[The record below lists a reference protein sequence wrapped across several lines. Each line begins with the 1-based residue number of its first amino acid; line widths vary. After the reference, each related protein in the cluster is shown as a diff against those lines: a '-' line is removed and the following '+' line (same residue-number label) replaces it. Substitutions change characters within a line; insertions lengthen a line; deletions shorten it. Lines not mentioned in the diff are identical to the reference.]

1 MQRKD
6 IRTGVLYAKGQ
17 GHRLAPAFVLDTAT
31 LWKRTTGGRT
41 MDDQRRRIT
50 WEPVTDTRAGRR
62 GGRYGYSAER
72 WGLLAAIG
80 AEHYNRDRH
89 EEAAETVRT
98 WLANVADP
106 HTLTP
111 DTVAALATGAPE
123 GIEIT
128 IIESRDL
135 IGEWDSTLAGIARA
149 ERIEREWAAEA
160 ERERKRLEAVG
171 ARVAAV
177 WRERFGEE
185 VPFNYNVYDDTA
197 RIPIDRLAAL
207 IGLTDD

>member
-6 IRTGVLYAKGQ
+6 IKIGTLLAMGKAPRV
-17 GHRLAPAFVLDTAT
+17 APALVLDTAT
-31 LWKRTTGGRT
+31 LWKRTTGART

-50 WEPVTDTRAGRR
+50 WEPVEHTRVGSK

-72 WGLLAAIG
+72 WGLLAAVG

-89 EEAAETVRT
+89 EAAAETVLT
-98 WLANVADP
+98 WLALLDDP

-111 DTVAALATGAPE
+111 DTVAALASGTPE
-123 GIEIT
+123 GVEVTVIDP
-128 IIESRDL
+128 RDL
-135 IGEWDSTLAGIARA
+135 IGEWEPTLAAIARH
-149 ERIEREWAAEA
+149 ERIERARAAEA

-177 WRERFGEE
+177 WRERFGEG

-207 IGLTDD
+207 IGLADD